1 MIRTKAAAHACW
13 CWTGSGDSEYVKI
26 LKGIVAT
33 GWRGSDVV
41 VFVKSVVVKRIGA
54 VSPAARATASVVPV
68 TIPPSVVG
76 RTTRS
81 TVRHFETPSA
91 WLACRSDCGTRASTS
106 CAERETSGSMM
117 IASAIDAMNA
127 LCLNRMT
134 SSA

>member
-1 MIRTKAAAHACW
+1 MIAVILAKLRSPAWSPRSFRTLRWRRYRADRLVISTNMIRTKAAAHACW

-76 RTTRS
+76 
-81 TVRHFETPSA
+81 
-91 WLACRSDCGTRASTS
+91 
-106 CAERETSGSMM
+106 
-117 IASAIDAMNA
+117 
-127 LCLNRMT
+127 
-134 SSA
+134 